1 MRTSSASSPSR
12 VVATVVT
19 PIVASLAVIGL
30 VWATSIAEEGTPP
43 DSTEVTDPTDP
54 EDDTDVSVPEDD
66 KSPGDLEDALAR
78 IESLEATVAD
88 LEEQLGAALVAIDDA
103 VASVASVGSR
113 ISKLA
118 TDGTYTGGVA
128 PRQISP
134 RLDAN
139 DISGKWPLDRT
150 SGELGSDRLN
160 ISASGCN
167 SDSRFYSVLSLGSFR
182 GFSCVRI
189 PKTP

>member
-1 MRTSSASSPSR
+1 MRTFPSSTSARAIASI
-12 VVATVVT
+12 VV
-19 PIVASLAVIGL
+19 PIVTSMFVIGL
-30 VWATSIAEEGTPP
+30 VWATTFAEEGTPP
-43 DSTEVTDPTDP
+43 DSTEISDTTEP
-54 EDDTDVSVPEDD
+54 EDDTEVSVPDGET
-66 KSPGDLEDALAR
+66 GEDLEDALAR
-78 IESLEATVAD
+78 IEALEATVAE

-103 VASVASVGSR
+103 VASVSSVGSR

-118 TDGTYTGGVA
+118 NDGTYTGGVS

-139 DISGKWPLDRT
+139 DIGGKWPLDRT

-160 ISASGCN
+160 ISAPGCS

-182 GFSCVRI
+182 GFTCVRI
-189 PKTP
+189 PKEP